1 MGISAMGIVDISW
14 QRTTHKLPDPPYWD
28 DKVPDAEYDGL
39 PVQHFSLPFK
49 KNTSKSCTSLTGEK
63 VKVKAKN
70 GTLSVTVFG
79 RKQKTSDTILKIKL
93 GDKPVMEN

>member
-1 MGISAMGIVDISW
+1 MQSMTVC
-14 QRTTHKLPDPPYWD
+14 PYSTFL
-28 DKVPDAEYDGL
+28 YR
-39 PVQHFSLPFK
+39 FK

-79 RKQKTSDTILKIKL
+79 RKQKTSDMILKIKL